1 MNPAEIH
8 LTITHLPIF
17 GAFFAAITLVV
28 GLVKKNNT
36 LLILGT
42 AFMAISAFGILIA
55 HNSGEGA
62 EEIVENLPGISHDAI
77 HEHEEAAEPL
87 MPIAFATL
95 LVSGVMIYLAQKKAH
110 LVSKVSLAMLVLAL
124 AMLGVGIRAGWMAGY
139 IKHQEARGAVV
150 SGDHHEEEEHN
161 EHE

>member
-17 GAFFAAITLVV
+17 GAFFAAITLGV

-36 LLILGT
+36 LLLLGT
-42 AFMAISAFGILIA
+42 AFMAISAFGIIVA

-62 EEIVENLPGISHDAI
+62 EEIVEHLPGVSHDAI

-87 MPIAFATL
+87 MPIAFITL
-95 LVSGVMIYLAQKKAH
+95 LLSGLTIYFAKKKAH
-110 LVSKVSLAMLVLAL
+110 LLSKSGVVMLVISLL
-124 AMLGVGIRAGWMAGY
+124 MLGVGIRAGWMAGY
-139 IKHQEARGAVV
+139 IKHQEARGQVT
-150 SGDHHEEEEHN
+150 SSEHEEHEEH
-161 EHE
+161 